1 MPQPRLADRWTVGE
15 VAELTRVSV
24 RTLHHYDAV
33 GLLSPSARSEAGYRL
48 YAPADV
54 ARLWRIL
61 TFRELGFAL
70 ADIGKLLGSSPEAE
84 REALGLQAALLREQL
99 ARTQARLSTV
109 TSLLRAAE
117 RGEGDVMTK
126 EKIEQMFEG
135 FDPSEYDAE
144 VKERWGD
151 TEAYRQSAE
160 RMARYTPA
168 DRERMTSEGAELH
181 ARYAA
186 LLGAGTP
193 ADSPEAAAVAE
204 AHRAYFDQ
212 WFYDCTPEMLK
223 MVSHHWVSDPRF
235 TANIDGIRP
244 GLAAYE
250 RAAVQAWA
258 EGAGTE

>member
-1 MPQPRLADRWTVGE
+1 MSQRQDSDPWTVGE

-48 YAPADV
+48 YTPADV

-61 TFRELGFAL
+61 TFRELGFSL

-99 ARTQARLSTV
+99 ARTQAQLDTV
-109 TSLLRAAE
+109 TSLLGAAE

-126 EKIEQMFEG
+126 EKIQQMFEQ
-135 FDPSEYDAE
+135 FDPTEYDAE

-151 TEAYRQSAE
+151 TDAYRQSAE
-160 RMARYTPA
+160 RMARYTPV
-168 DRERMTSEGAELH
+168 DRERMNAEGAELH

-186 LLGAGTP
+186 LLDAGTP
-193 ADSPEAAAVAE
+193 AESPEAAAVAE
-204 AHRAYFDQ
+204 AQRAYFDR
-212 WFYDCTPEMLK
+212 WFYDCSPDMLR
-223 MVSHHWVSDPRF
+223 MVSHHWVDDPRF
-235 TANIDGIRP
+235 TANIDRIRP

-250 RAAVQAWA
+250 FAAVQAWA
-258 EGAGTE
+258 GKQ